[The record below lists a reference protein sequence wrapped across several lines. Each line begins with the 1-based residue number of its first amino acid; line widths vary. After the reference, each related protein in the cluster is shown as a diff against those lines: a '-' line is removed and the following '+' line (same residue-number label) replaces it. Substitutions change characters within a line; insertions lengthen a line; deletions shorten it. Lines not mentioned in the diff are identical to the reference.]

1 MIDKNRTDYSNR
13 NRGGRP
19 AKYAEPI
26 TYNLTME
33 MDTLDKLRYYA
44 HQEGVS
50 VADIINMAIKDHLKE
65 VGV

>member
-1 MIDKNRTDYSNR
+1 MSRNKTDYSNR

-33 MDTLDKLRYYA
+33 TDMLDKLRYYA
-44 HQEGVS
+44 HIEGVS
-50 VADIINMAIKDHLKE
+50 VADIINLAIKDHLFE
-65 VGV
+65 VGL

>member
-1 MIDKNRTDYSNR
+1 MTNRTDYSNR

-19 AKYAEPI
+19 AKYRRPV

-33 MDTLDKLRYYA
+33 EETLDKLRYYA

-50 VADIINMAIKDHLKE
+50 VADIINLSVLDHLKE